1 MLRITLILLPIV
13 ATTLMGMAVIAV
25 LSMDMR
31 AGWQPIA
38 IASAAGFVLAVP
50 ISWFIGRKIV
60 AKTGAGS

>member
-38 IASAAGFVLAVP
+38 IASAVGFALAIP

>member
-13 ATTLMGMAVIAV
+13 ATSLMGMAVIAV

-38 IASAAGFVLAVP
+38 LAAAAGFVVAIPV
-50 ISWFIGRKIV
+50 SWLIGRKIV
-60 AKTGAGS
+60 ARTAPGD